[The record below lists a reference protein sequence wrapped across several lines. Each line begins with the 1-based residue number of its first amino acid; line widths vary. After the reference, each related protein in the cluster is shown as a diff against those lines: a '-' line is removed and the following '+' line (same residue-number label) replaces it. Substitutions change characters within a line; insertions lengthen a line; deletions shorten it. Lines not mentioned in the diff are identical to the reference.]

1 MKLLISELPVGSLT
15 LKNRLVMPPM
25 ATPKNEN
32 NGLATDEVCK
42 YYAEKSQGGFLGLVI
57 TEHCY
62 VSIEGKA
69 HNGQLSLADDS
80 TVAGLAQ
87 LTQSIHKNGT
97 PVFAQLNHA
106 GGRTQKEITG
116 TRAVAPSAV
125 VLPRSKEGIPIAQA
139 MTAQDIQKAVMDFAQ
154 AARRAKQA
162 DYDGVEIH
170 SAHGYLLNQFFS
182 PLSNRRTDAYAGK
195 TLEGR
200 LRLHLEILAAIRTEV
215 GNEYPIALR
224 LAACDFMEGGI
235 TPEDAVWAAKRLE
248 SAGLDLLDISGGFGG
263 YTNPGHMEPGY
274 FSPLSQAVKQ
284 AVNIPVL
291 LTGGVQTGTDAECL
305 LEDGKADLIGVGRA
319 LLKNSAWAKEAI
331 TAVQTM

>member
-1 MKLLISELPVGSLT
+1 MILLTSPVQVGNLI

-25 ATPKNEN
+25 ATSKAEN
-32 NGLATDEVCK
+32 GKVTPDLIR
-42 YYAEKSQGGFLGLVI
+42 YYQEKSDGGALGLI
-57 TEHCY
+57 IMEHSFISAEGQASANQT
-62 VSIEGKA
+62 SISSDED
-69 HNGQLSLADDS
+69 L
-80 TVAGLAQ
+80 AGLRE
-87 LTQSIHKNGT
+87 LTAAIHANGS

-106 GGRTQKEITG
+106 GSAAKEEVTG
-116 TRAVAPSAV
+116 YVPLAPSALKHPKAKDDR
-125 VLPRSKEGIPIAQA
+125 LPKA
-139 MTAQDIQKAVMDFAQ
+139 MTAQDLEKVIADFKE
-154 AARRAKQA
+154 AARRAQA
-162 DYDGVEIH
+162 AGFDGVEIH

-319 LLKNSAWAKEAI
+319 LLKNSA
-331 TAVQTM
+331 

>member
-116 TRAVAPSAV
+116 TRAV

-139 MTAQDIQKAVMDFAQ
+139 MTAQDIQKVVMDFAQ

-224 LAACDFMEGGI
+224 LAAFAI
-235 TPEDAVWAAKRLE
+235 LWKAASPRKTPYGRPNGLRAQGSICWIFPVGLE
-248 SAGLDLLDISGGFGG
+248 ATRIRDRRNRVISARFRKPS
-263 YTNPGHMEPGY
+263 N
-274 FSPLSQAVKQ
+274 
-284 AVNIPVL
+284 
-291 LTGGVQTGTDAECL
+291 
-305 LEDGKADLIGVGRA
+305 RR
-319 LLKNSAWAKEAI
+319 
-331 TAVQTM
+331 